1 MRTTVD
7 GKQVSVN
14 SKKTKWIIFI
24 VFLFPVY
31 YLLFTV
37 HCCLAEEKTTI
48 TSDSLE
54 YKRETFTYS
63 AKGNVKVQ
71 KADIVVEADEMIY
84 NEQSDELV
92 AKGNIRYKDP
102 EVSITASRADLNL
115 EKKTGALHDA
125 EILFKKD
132 NYHISGKEIE
142 KKGEN
147 YYVSPEATFTTCDA
161 PAAWCFKGKNIDAIA
176 GDRLKA
182 RDVTFR
188 ISDMPVFYTPYL
200 LAPITTERKTGLLMP
215 SAGYSNL
222 RGFHLTLPFFWA
234 ITENR
239 DATFIFDEYTK
250 KGIGEGIEYRY
261 VEPGNIKG
269 KWWLYHIRDTELNK
283 DFVEFRALHQQYSSE
298 KINGFLSVNIVHE
311 KDYYREF
318 NPSIDIRTNRFL
330 ESSGEIIIPF
340 SNSRA
345 YLMSQYWIDLKEN
358 TETPSQRLP
367 EAGFV
372 LHPTNIGNFWFSAAT
387 AVSNFWRD
395 EGVHGFRFDVFPK
408 LQHEFFGND
417 IVISQTLGL
426 RETVYSLQDDDENS
440 PHRESLEYIIDAHSR
455 FLKKY
460 NSFTHIVEPSL
471 RYSLITNSENNLP
484 VFDST
489 ELFKKTS
496 LIELSFLNRI
506 ISSRG
511 ELMVFRISQGF
522 NSEHGDRPFLPLKL
536 EVGVKSPLS
545 VRFDADYDVNTG
557 KVESTNSDIVL
568 PIITEITVMAGHRY
582 NRTNDISYYNAGLAI
597 HPYKPLYL
605 ESRIW
610 YDNTEHETKAIS
622 LKLKYLSKCWGVL
635 MEFIKR
641 PGDFDARVMLELTG
655 ISKSLSSL

>member
-1 MRTTVD
+1 MRTTAD
-7 GKQVSVN
+7 SKQLSVN
-14 SKKTKWIIFI
+14 SKKIKWIIFL

-31 YLLFTV
+31 HLLSTV
-37 HCCLAEEKTTI
+37 HYCLAEEKTTI

-54 YKRETFTYS
+54 YNRETFTYN

-71 KADIVVEADEMIY
+71 KADAVVEADEMIY

-92 AKGNIRYKDP
+92 AKGNIRYRDP
-102 EVSITASRADLNL
+102 EVSFTASRADLNL
-115 EKKTGALHDA
+115 EKKTGTLHDA

-142 KKGEN
+142 KKGEK

-161 PAAWCFKGKNIDAIA
+161 PAAWCFRGKNMDAIA

-188 ISDMPVFYTPYL
+188 ISDTPVFYTPYL
-200 LAPITTERKTGLLMP
+200 IAPILTERKTGFLIP
-215 SAGYSNL
+215 SAGYSNQ
-222 RGFHLTLPFFWA
+222 RGFNLSLPFFWA

-239 DATFIFDEYTK
+239 DATFILDEYTK
-250 KGIGEGIEYRY
+250 RGIGEGIEYRY
-261 VEPGNIKG
+261 VEPGDIKG
-269 KWWLYHIRDTELNK
+269 KFWLYHIRDNELNR
-283 DFVEFRALHQQYSSE
+283 DFVEIRALHQQYSAE
-298 KINGFLSVNIVHE
+298 KIGGFLSLNLVNE

-318 NPSIDIRTNRFL
+318 NSAIDLSSNRFL
-330 ESSGEIIIPF
+330 ESTGEIMIPF

-345 YLMSQYWIDLKEN
+345 YLMSQYWMDLEEDNEK
-358 TETPSQRLP
+358 PAQRLP

-395 EGVHGFRFDVFPK
+395 EGVNGYRFDIFPK
-408 LQHEFFGND
+408 LRHEFGND

-426 RETVYSLQDDDENS
+426 RETAYSLQDYDESS
-440 PHRESLEYIIDAHSR
+440 PHRESLEYTIDAHSR

-460 NSFTHIVEPSL
+460 SSFTHIVEPSL
-471 RYSLITNSENNLP
+471 SYTLVTNSENDLP

-506 ISSRG
+506 ITSSG

-522 NSEHGDRPFLPLKL
+522 DSEYGDRPFMPLKL
-536 EVGVKSPLS
+536 EIGVKKPFS
-545 VRFDADYDVNTG
+545 VRFDIDYDVHTG
-557 KVESTNSDIVL
+557 KVENTNSNVFL
-568 PIITEITVMAGHRY
+568 PISDITIMGGHRY
-582 NRTNDISYYNAGLAI
+582 NRKDDISYFDAGLGI
-597 HPYKPLYL
+597 RPYKPLYI
-605 ESRIW
+605 EGKIW
-610 YDNTEHETKAIS
+610 YDNAEHETRAVS
-622 LKLKYLSKCWGVL
+622 LKLKYLSKCWGIL
-635 MEFIKR
+635 MEFINR
-641 PGDFDARVMLELTG
+641 PDEFSAKVMLELTG
-655 ISKSLSSL
+655 ISKSISNL

>member
-1 MRTTVD
+1 MSYKLKVKEKRYLH
-7 GKQVSVN
+7 N
-14 SKKTKWIIFI
+14 LAIIALGFAFLI
-24 VFLFPVY
+24 VY
-31 YLLFTV
+31 
-37 HCCLAEEKTTI
+37 CLILNPYSCYAEEKTTI

-54 YKRETFTYS
+54 YNRETFTYS

-71 KADIVVEADEMIY
+71 KADAVVEADEMIY

-115 EKKTGALHDA
+115 EKKTGTLHDA

-147 YYVSPEATFTTCDA
+147 YYISPEATFTTCDA
-161 PAAWCFKGKNIDAIA
+161 PAAWCFRGKNIDAIA

-188 ISDMPVFYTPYL
+188 ISDKAVFYTPYL
-200 LAPITTERKTGLLMP
+200 AAPISTERKTGFLMP

-239 DATFIFDEYTK
+239 DATFVFEEYTK

-261 VEPGNIKG
+261 VEPGDIKG

-298 KINGFLSVNIVHE
+298 KIGGFLSLNLVNE

-330 ESSGEIIIPF
+330 ESAGEIMIPF

-345 YLMSQYWIDLKEN
+345 YLMSQYWMDLKEN
-358 TETPSQRLP
+358 TEKPAQRLP

-395 EGVHGFRFDVFPK
+395 ENVHGYRFDVFPRM
-408 LQHEFFGND
+408 QHEFGND

-426 RETVYSLQDDDENS
+426 RETAYSLQDYDENS

-460 NSFTHIVEPSL
+460 NSFTHIAEPSL
-471 RYSLITNSENNLP
+471 SYTLITNSENNLP

-511 ELMVFRISQGF
+511 ELIVFRISQGF
-522 NSEHGDRPFLPLKL
+522 DSEYGDRPFLPLKL
-536 EVGVKSPLS
+536 EVGVKKPFSL
-545 VRFDADYDVNTG
+545 RFDIDYDVHTG
-557 KVESTNSDIVL
+557 KVENTNSDISL
-568 PIITEITVMAGHRY
+568 PISEITIMAGHRY
-582 NRTNDISYYNAGLAI
+582 NRKDDISYYDAGLGI
-597 HPYKPLYL
+597 RPFKPIYL

-610 YDNTEHETKAIS
+610 YDNTEHETRAIS
-622 LKLKYLSKCWGVL
+622 VKLKYLSKCWGVL

-641 PGDFDARVMLELTG
+641 PGDFDARIMFELTG
-655 ISKSLSSL
+655 LSKSLGNL

>member
-1 MRTTVD
+1 MRTLANSR
-7 GKQVSVN
+7 QVLVN
-14 SKKTKWIIFI
+14 SKKGIIFSI
-24 VFLFPVY
+24 FLFAIY
-31 YLLFTV
+31 YLLSTV
-37 HCCLAEEKTTI
+37 CFCYAEEKTTI

-54 YKRETFTYS
+54 YNRETFTYN
-63 AKGNVKVQ
+63 AKGHVKVQ
-71 KADIVVEADEMIY
+71 KADAVVEADEMIY
-84 NEQSDELV
+84 NEQSDDLA
-92 AKGNIRYKDP
+92 AKGDIRYSDSD
-102 EVSITASRADLNL
+102 VSFKASRAELNL
-115 EKKTGALHDA
+115 EKKTGTLHDA
-125 EILFKKD
+125 ELLFKKD
-132 NYHISGKEIE
+132 NFHINGKEIE

-147 YYVSPEATFTTCDA
+147 YYISSDATFTTCDA
-161 PAAWCFKGKNIDAIA
+161 PAAWCFRGKNIDAIA

-182 RDVTFR
+182 KDATLR
-188 ISDMPVFYTPYL
+188 IGDTPIFYTPYL
-200 LAPITTERKTGLLMP
+200 LAPILTERKTGLLMP

-239 DATFIFDEYTK
+239 DATFIFEEYTK
-250 KGIGEGIEYRY
+250 RGIGEGIEYRY
-261 VEPGNIKG
+261 VEPGDIKG

-283 DFVEFRALHQQYSSE
+283 DFVEFRVLHQQYSSE
-298 KINGFLSVNIVHE
+298 KIGGFLSLNLVNE

-330 ESSGEIIIPF
+330 ESTGEIMIPF

-345 YLMSQYWIDLKEN
+345 YLMSQYWVDLEEDN
-358 TETPSQRLP
+358 ETPAQRLP

-372 LHPTNIGNFWFSAAT
+372 LNPTNIGNFWFSAAA

-395 EGVHGFRFDVFPK
+395 ENVHGYRFDVFPK
-408 LQHEFFGND
+408 LQHEFGND

-426 RETVYSLQDDDENS
+426 RETAYSLQDYDENS

-471 RYSLITNSENNLP
+471 SYTLITDSEDNLP

-496 LIELSFLNRI
+496 LLELSLLNRI
-506 ISSRG
+506 ISSSG

-522 NSEHGDRPFLPLKL
+522 DSEHGDRPFLPLKL
-536 EVGVKSPLS
+536 EVGVKKPLS
-545 VRFDADYDVNTG
+545 LRFDIDYDVHTG
-557 KVESTNSDIVL
+557 KIENTNSDIIL
-568 PIITEITVMAGHRY
+568 PLSADITVMGGHRY
-582 NRTNDISYYNAGLAI
+582 SREDDISYYNAGLGI

-605 ESRIW
+605 EGRIW
-610 YDNTEHETKAIS
+610 YDHTEHETRSIS

-635 MEFIKR
+635 TEFIKR
-641 PGDFDARVMLELTG
+641 PGEFNAKIMFELTG
-655 ISKSLSSL
+655 ITNSLSKL